1 MKKIEC
7 MAVNP
12 LLGSE
17 IPFPAYA
24 TSGSAGL
31 DLRACISEP
40 IMLSAGETVMIP
52 TGLAVNIRDASLFGM
67 VVPRSGLSMKH
78 GIGLKNMV
86 GIIDSDYQGE
96 IKVPCWNHGR
106 EDYLIQPGERLF
118 QLLFVPVE
126 QVDLQPV
133 SEFRGKTERGQ
144 GGFGHTGTK

>member
-7 MAVNP
+7 MSVNP

-17 IPFPAYA
+17 IPFPVYA
-24 TSGSAGL
+24 TVGSAGL

-40 IMLSAGETVMIP
+40 VILPAGETVLIP

-106 EDYLIQPGERLF
+106 KDYVIQPGERLF

-126 QVDLQPV
+126 QVDLQVV
-133 SEFRGKTERGQ
+133 SGFSGKTKRGQ